1 MPLTKNRTRARSVL
15 AALAAVAA
23 VGAGAAGC
31 GGGAGA
37 SPGSGS
43 GSSPGSGAAGAASPA
58 QGSSATAHQTARGQ
72 MVTITGNSALRFMP
86 MTIHVHTGRLRIV
99 LKDSGAYPHNIVIPR
114 LGRTS
119 ATVTGS
125 PGETQKVFIV
135 NFPRPGRYAFRCQY
149 HASAGMTGVFVV
161 S

>member
-1 MPLTKNRTRARSVL
+1 MPLTRNRTRARSLL

-31 GGGAGA
+31 GGGAAPG
-37 SPGSGS
+37 PGSG
-43 GSSPGSGAAGAASPA
+43 PGSGAAGAASPA
-58 QGSSATAHQTARGQ
+58 QGSSATARQTAGGQ
-72 MVTITGNSALRFMP
+72 VVTITGNSALRFMP
-86 MTIHVHTGRLRIV
+86 MTIHVRTGRLRIV

-125 PGETQKVFIV
+125 PGETQKVFVV

-149 HASAGMTGVFVV
+149 HASAGMTGFFVV

>member
-1 MPLTKNRTRARSVL
+1 MLTRNVMLTRNRSSARGVLPVRGVL
-15 AALAAVAA
+15 AALAAVTALGVAA
-23 VGAGAAGC
+23 C
-31 GGGAGA
+31 
-37 SPGSGS
+37 
-43 GSSPGSGAAGAASPA
+43 GSSSGSGAAGGAP
-58 QGSSATAHQTARGQ
+58 SATARQTAGGQ
-72 MVTITGNSALRFMP
+72 VVTITGNSALRFMP
-86 MTIHVHTGRLRIV
+86 MTVHVHTGRVRIV

-125 PGETQKVFIV
+125 PGETQKTFIV
-135 NFPRPGRYAFRCQY
+135 NFPRPGRYEFRCQY